1 MRQSNLKGVLALLA
15 LCAFVLL
22 WSTPFFWMLVAAFR
36 PPEDAAPIASLWPGF
51 TPSLAHFVQ
60 ALQAGDFAQW
70 YLNTIVV
77 VTGILVVQLIT
88 VSLAGY
94 VFARLR
100 FPGRDILFGLF
111 LLQLLLLPPVLL
123 VPNLQ
128 TIVNLGLY
136 GTLGGMM
143 APYFASAFGVFLMRQ
158 VFQSIPDDLEHAAI
172 IDGAAWWQV
181 LWHILLPLARPGLVA
196 FSIVSVVFHW
206 NEFLWPL
213 VVINSPHSYTLTVG
227 LASFATGAEGGAQW
241 GMIAAGTLMV
251 IAPLIVVFVMFQR
264 HIVDS
269 FMYSGLKS

>member
-1 MRQSNLKGVLALLA
+1 MLRGDLSRMLPLFA
-15 LCAFVLL
+15 LCGFVLL

-36 PPEDAAPIASLWPGF
+36 PVGDPAPIASLWPGF
-51 TPSLAHFVQ
+51 RPSLEHFAQ
-60 ALQAGDFAQW
+60 ALQSGNFVQW
-70 YLNTIVV
+70 YANTLLVV
-77 VTGILVVQLIT
+77 SGILLVQLIT

-94 VFARLR
+94 AFARIR
-100 FPGRDILFGLF
+100 FPGRDMLFGLF

-128 TIVNLGLY
+128 TIVHAGLY
-136 GTLGGMM
+136 GSLGGMM
-143 APYFASAFGVFLMRQ
+143 APYFTSAFGVFLMRQ
-158 VFQSIPDDLEHAAI
+158 AFQSIPDDLEQAAM
-172 IDGAAWWQV
+172 IDGASWWQV

-213 VVINSPHSYTLTVG
+213 VVINSPQNYTLTVG
-227 LASFATGAEGGAQW
+227 LASFATGAEGGSQW
-241 GMIAAGTLMV
+241 GMIAAGTLLV
-251 IAPLIVVFVMFQR
+251 IAPLIAVFIMFQR